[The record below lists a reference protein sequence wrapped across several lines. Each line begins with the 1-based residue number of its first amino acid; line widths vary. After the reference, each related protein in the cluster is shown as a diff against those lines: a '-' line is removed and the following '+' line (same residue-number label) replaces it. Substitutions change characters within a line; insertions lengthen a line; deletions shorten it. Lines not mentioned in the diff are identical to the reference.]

1 MRIAAAEGAPFS
13 DAGANGLTVPAF
25 RLRMIAM
32 NSRLVAPLLCSS
44 LLLAVQGCA
53 RTILPDACGDDSIKF
68 DVSTKSGQSAPV
80 PPEAGKAQIV
90 FIETSSK
97 PRGGCFAMFT
107 SCDATARFGVDGSWV
122 GATRGN
128 SYFTLPVDPG
138 VHHLCVTLGKDIGVE
153 ALSVEAGKVY
163 YYQANF
169 NVDTTKYGTPQDPN
183 LQIKKT
189 GRFSLLSEDEGKFR
203 VKASALSIFKP
214 NK

>member
-1 MRIAAAEGAPFS
+1 MA
-13 DAGANGLTVPAF
+13 D
-25 RLRMIAM
+25 MH
-32 NSRLVAPLLCSS
+32 SRLVALLLCSS
-44 LLLAVQGCA
+44 LLWAVQGCA
-53 RTILPDACGDDSIKF
+53 RTILPDACGDDRIQF
-68 DVSTKSGQSAPV
+68 DVSTKSGQPAPA

-90 FIETSSK
+90 FLETSSK
-97 PRGGCFAMFT
+97 PRGGCFGLFT
-107 SCDATARFGVDGSWV
+107 SCEATARFGVDGSWV

-128 SYFTLPVDPG
+128 SYFPLAVDPG
-138 VHHLCVTLGKDIGVE
+138 VHHLCATLGKDIGVE
-153 ALSVEAGKVY
+153 ALTVQAGKVY

-203 VKASALSIFKP
+203 VKASALSTFKS